1 MAATGRTGGD
11 AALCVAPAGA
21 GYAAV
26 PAGEEGARPGA
37 GQDLQTF
44 LNAFLR
50 RYLLG
55 RYGSPRAAGAQ
66 LWRIMA
72 EMERLATQ
80 NLGDREFLR
89 APLRLVRDAIGA
101 AADKEEKERAQVYAE
116 LSPSSSAARLFALQE
131 SPAVGD
137 IGAIAPVAAPDRADH
152 IAEEVRD
159 RLFRM
164 VTGTT
169 WRRRPALRLAALRLM
184 FTLAREEAG
193 IDEVGQV
200 DDGDDSSLF
209 ASRGS
214 VGASGSASTRVDA
227 GSARGESPQ
236 MHPMCNGFNGK
247 NISDAADSASPHTP
261 VYLHCDFAPATPG
274 TPAGSSPPLGESPP
288 SSNIIQPRAGVALQS
303 VAHASSGEALYP
315 LLEALLV
322 GVDEMRVRKE
332 DDGRHFES
340 TSAVA
345 PRVPIA
351 ESAPEAATSTPATKA
366 PETGAKDTVHQNS
379 LTPPGWVMFS
389 SAATSTPGAN
399 AAAPDAFAIS
409 RAPLYDE
416 AGSSGAVERALA
428 AVTLGGG
435 DGAVATVA
443 AATPPPLD
451 NGATSMEQRSLEKE
465 HSSTSGHVGGG
476 SGGASSP
483 WPATSSTTT
492 SHARTASVEGWETF

>member
-1 MAATGRTGGD
+1 ME
-11 AALCVAPAGA
+11 LSLSLSC
-21 GYAAV
+21 
-26 PAGEEGARPGA
+26 ARS
-37 GQDLQTF
+37 
-44 LNAFLR
+44 AFLR

-116 LSPSSSAARLFALQE
+116 LSPSSSAARLFALLGALARQCRERRHRDRRRRQAHGLVHATRGGSSPSTPHSALRRQE

-200 DDGDDSSLF
+200 DDGDDSSLSTF
-209 ASRGS
+209 ASQGS
-214 VGASGSASTRVDA
+214 VGASGNASTRVDA
-227 GSARGESPQ
+227 GSARGGSPQ

-274 TPAGSSPPLGESPP
+274 TTAGSSPPLGESPP
-288 SSNIIQPRAGVALQS
+288 SSNIIQPRAGVRAR
-303 VAHASSGEALYP
+303 HAS
-315 LLEALLV
+315 
-322 GVDEMRVRKE
+322 
-332 DDGRHFES
+332 
-340 TSAVA
+340 AV
-345 PRVPIA
+345 
-351 ESAPEAATSTPATKA
+351 
-366 PETGAKDTVHQNS
+366 S
-379 LTPPGWVMFS
+379 L
-389 SAATSTPGAN
+389 
-399 AAAPDAFAIS
+399 
-409 RAPLYDE
+409 
-416 AGSSGAVERALA
+416 
-428 AVTLGGG
+428 
-435 DGAVATVA
+435 
-443 AATPPPLD
+443 
-451 NGATSMEQRSLEKE
+451 SLFC
-465 HSSTSGHVGGG
+465 
-476 SGGASSP
+476 
-483 WPATSSTTT
+483 
-492 SHARTASVEGWETF
+492 R